1 MNSPL
6 WAPQAHDLSSLNTL
20 GLASVAS
27 HCIAFTDDSLAGQLA
42 AFLRGWQ
49 GKALV
54 LGGGSNVVLPQ
65 HLDRLVV
72 LVQTRGRRL
81 LETTQEAY
89 VVEAAAGENWHEF
102 VQWCLE
108 QGWPGLENLALIP
121 GTVGAAPVQNIGA
134 YGVELAQRLHSV
146 QAIHLASGRTLE
158 LSPNECR
165 FAYRDS
171 VFKQA
176 GQGVW
181 LITRV
186 RFRLPRQWQPVVGY
200 PDLQRR
206 LAANAAEISPADVFN
221 TVCQV
226 RREKLP
232 DPQVLGN
239 AGSFFKNPL
248 VSAEQHRRLL
258 AQWPNVVAYEQP
270 DGQWKLAAG
279 WLIDRAGWKGY
290 RQGPVGVHERQ
301 ALVLVNHGGAT
312 ASDIDALAGHIQEDI
327 CRRFGVELEQEP
339 VRVEP

>member
-6 WAPQAHDLSSLNTL
+6 WVPGTRDLSLMNTL

-27 HCIAFTDDSLAGQLA
+27 HCIAFTDDTRAEALA
-42 AFLRGWQ
+42 AFLRDWP

-65 HLDRLVV
+65 QLERLVV

-108 QGWPGLENLALIP
+108 RGWPGLENLALIP

-146 QAIHLASGRTLE
+146 QALNLQSGHVVDLTPE
-158 LSPNECR
+158 DCR

-186 RFRLPRQWQPVVGY
+186 RFRLPVCWQPMVSY

-206 LAANAAEISPADVFN
+206 LAGRASGITPRDVFD
-221 TVCQV
+221 TVCDV

-232 DPQVLGN
+232 DPRVLGN

-248 VSAEQHRRLL
+248 VSAESHRRLL
-258 AQWPNVVAYEQP
+258 AQWPDMVAYEQA

-279 WLIDRAGWKGY
+279 WLIDRAGWKG
-290 RQGPVGVHERQ
+290 RRRGPVGVHERQ

-312 ASDIDALAGHIQEDI
+312 ANDIDALAGQIQEDI